1 MRSQSTAIL
10 WWDMARPH
18 KEVRLHTGHGIY
30 SCKLDLRG
38 MGCTSRTVAYT
49 STTAESALT
58 DDFCMQIWI
67 SPIVKNIEGNAAVGE
82 PYHGF
87 WSKDITK
94 LNDHFGT
101 ADDLRA
107 LTKAV
112 HDRGMLLMIDVVA
125 NNFASVG
132 PGAATNFA
140 NFVPFNKKEYFHPFC
155 FIEDYENP

>member
-1 MRSQSTAIL
+1 
-10 WWDMARPH
+10 
-18 KEVRLHTGHGIY
+18 
-30 SCKLDLRG
+30 
-38 MGCTSRTVAYT
+38 
-49 STTAESALT
+49 
-58 DDFCMQIWI
+58 
-67 SPIVKNIEGNAAVGE
+67 VGE